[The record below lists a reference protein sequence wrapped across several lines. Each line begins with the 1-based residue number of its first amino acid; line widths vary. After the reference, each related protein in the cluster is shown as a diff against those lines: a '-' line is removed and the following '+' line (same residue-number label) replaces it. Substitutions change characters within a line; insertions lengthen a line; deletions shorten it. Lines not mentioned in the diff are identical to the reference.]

1 MDGSIRIGTKLDLS
15 GLKSTIKELEKE
27 LKNAQKEADKLTAKE
42 EKAKEA
48 FATEREVDSQM
59 DERFSHREDIDKR
72 EAAALEQINAQ
83 REELNQKVQEY
94 NAMLDVANAKLQEQ
108 LAIQEAS
115 KNLGSAIKAYA
126 VLDKIAT
133 EEEYNSLLE
142 QTEAKTAAI
151 EAIAEEIAA
160 ANGVNLDT
168 LLSTNSEYQ
177 RLIELLK
184 VLEATKDR
192 FDDDGDEDD
201 DDDDGDEDDDDE
213 PDDTETDVENVK
225 KGMKEAKKESKGFGD
240 SIASGIKKVGKL
252 ALAVFGIRGAYRA
265 VRMAVSEYLSA
276 NEQLAGQMDTLKS
289 LFGQVLGPAIEWV
302 VNLLIKAVSAVNAF
316 VNALTGINIVA
327 NANAAALKKQSKAG
341 GGNSTA
347 GFDEQTKLS
356 GGGGSGV

>member
-201 DDDDGDEDDDDE
+201 DDE